1 MLGVGGDGEGLV
13 LEALRLEEARDPVVL
28 VLRDGGGMWGRC
40 MERCMGRC
48 RGDAGE
54 RWGRYGG
61 TAMTCGMVGRIC
73 AAASKSRRMTA
84 VWYLVRVRVRVRAE
98 DLEGSGSGFGRG

>member
-28 VLRDGGGMWGRC
+28 VLRDGGEIWV
-40 MERCMGRC
+40 RC
-48 RGDAGE
+48 RGDTGE
-54 RWGRYGG
+54 MQGRYRGDRGGDTVEIQGRYGG
-61 TAMTCGMVGRIC
+61 GMTCGMVGSIC
-73 AAASKSRRMTA
+73 AAASKSRRITA

-98 DLEGSGSGFGRG
+98 DFEG